1 MIRAPWIPASA
12 GKHATSIVTLVSLY
26 RTLASAT
33 GAATAANPVATDVD
47 GDDFGQLLSAPDT
60 DTKQA
65 AFAQYPRCP
74 GLRTWP
80 QDSNPADRDWYLNNC
95 EGVPARNIS
104 YMGYTVRSGSW
115 RLTQW
120 FGWDGATCAPLWDS
134 VHATELYD
142 HRAQAAFP
150 LDFDATENTN
160 VAADPANA
168 AALATHKQLLLDHFQ
183 KGLQHAGCPADL
195 GPDSKNAGGVGL
207 EVGGPMEDPD
217 APNGHHW

>member
-1 MIRAPWIPASA
+1 MLRAPWLPASA
-12 GKHATSIVTLVSLY
+12 GKHTTSIVTLVSLY

-33 GAATAANPVATDVD
+33 GAVKTLAVAPDVD
-47 GDDFGQLLSAPDT
+47 GDDFSHLLSAPDT

-74 GLRTWP
+74 GLRAWP
-80 QDSNPADRDWYLNNC
+80 RESNPADRDWYLNNC

-104 YMGYTVRSGSW
+104 YMGYTVRSSSW

-120 FGWDGATCAPLWDS
+120 FGWDGANCAPLWDR

-142 HRAQAAFP
+142 HRTQMAFP

-168 AALATHKQLLLDHFQ
+168 ATLATHKLLLLDHFQ

-195 GPDSKNAGGVGL
+195 GPDGRTGRAGL
-207 EVGGPMEDPD
+207 EVGGPMVDSD

>member
-1 MIRAPWIPASA
+1 MLRAPWLPASA
-12 GKHATSIVTLVSLY
+12 GKHTTSIVTLVSLY

-33 GAATAANPVATDVD
+33 GAVKTLVAPDVD
-47 GDDFGQLLSAPDT
+47 GDDFSHLLSAPDT

-74 GLRTWP
+74 GLRAWP
-80 QDSNPADRDWYLNNC
+80 RESNPADRDWYLNNC

-104 YMGYTVRSGSW
+104 YMGYTVRSSSW

-120 FGWDGATCAPLWDS
+120 FGWDGANCAPLWDR

-142 HRAQAAFP
+142 HRTQMAFP

-168 AALATHKQLLLDHFQ
+168 ATLATHKLLLLDHFQ

-195 GPDSKNAGGVGL
+195 GPDGRTGRAGL
-207 EVGGPMEDPD
+207 EVGGPMVDSD